1 MERFFDTTNSYDTTT
16 YEYTIPITG
25 NYFFYYSFV
34 WVGESGCVVRLDK
47 NNIQQDRVILS
58 VNTNNGNHYYG
69 FASNDTI
76 GARSTMLLRCDVN
89 DKIRI
94 YLEGG
99 QVRSFGFNG
108 SARNSFGGFM
118 IG

>member
-1 MERFFDTTNSYDTTT
+1 
-16 YEYTIPITG
+16 
-25 NYFFYYSFV
+25 
-34 WVGESGCVVRLDK
+34 
-47 NNIQQDRVILS
+47 
-58 VNTNNGNHYYG
+58 
-69 FASNDTI
+69 
-76 GARSTMLLRCDVN
+76 MLLRCDVN

-99 QVRSFGFNG
+99 QVRSFGFSG